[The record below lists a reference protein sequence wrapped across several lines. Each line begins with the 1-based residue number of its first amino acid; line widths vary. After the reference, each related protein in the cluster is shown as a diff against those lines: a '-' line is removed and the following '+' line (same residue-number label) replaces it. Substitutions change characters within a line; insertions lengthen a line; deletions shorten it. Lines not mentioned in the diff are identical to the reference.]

1 MKEIAEPS
9 NSGGIALPQR
19 RLGRT
24 GLSVFPIALGCSGYW
39 GNKLFPEEQAERVV
53 LRALERGVN
62 LLDTGHNYSAYHA
75 EPRLG
80 RILER
85 VFAARPRSGLVI
97 SSKAGTVSAR
107 AGIVGGHAAE
117 VRDFTPDGI
126 ERSCLASLR
135 NLKCGYLDIF
145 QLHGIGEQQITEA
158 LLRRLEKMKASGMY
172 NHLGINTHTPET
184 MRFVARNPDL
194 FDVALVDYNVLQ
206 LDREPEIDDL
216 CRAGVGVM
224 AGTVLAQ
231 GHLLKGK
238 IGRMRKPADL
248 WYLARAL
255 LKPSSRALMQA
266 SHGMKQTLASITEMS
281 PAQAAFAYVLRNPSV
296 STCVQGTTRV
306 ANLDEIIDT
315 DPAALTDT
323 SCRRIADAVQA
334 ASVAAR

>member
-1 MKEIAEPS
+1 MEEDAGPS
-9 NSGGIALPQR
+9 NRDGIAMPQR

-53 LRALERGVN
+53 MRALERGVN
-62 LLDTGHNYSAYHA
+62 LFDTGHNYSAYHA

-85 VFAARPRSGLVI
+85 VFAAYPRSGLVI
-97 SSKAGTVSAR
+97 SSKAGTISPR
-107 AGIVGGHAAE
+107 GGIVGGHAAE
-117 VRDFTPDGI
+117 LRDFSPDAI

-145 QLHGIGEQQITEA
+145 QLHGIGEQQITED

-206 LDREPEIDDL
+206 LDREPVIEAL
-216 CRAGVGVM
+216 QRAGVGVM

-238 IGRMRKPADL
+238 IGKMRRPADL
-248 WYLARAL
+248 WYLARAV

-266 SHGMKQTLASITEMS
+266 SRSMKQALSMVVEMT
-281 PAQAAFAYVLRNPSV
+281 PAQAAFAYILRNPSV
-296 STCVQGTTRV
+296 STCVLGTTLL
-306 ANLDEIIDT
+306 ANLDEIIGV
-315 DPAALTDT
+315 DPALLSEASRT
-323 SCRRIADAVQA
+323 RIADAFQA
-334 ASVAAR
+334 SSASAR

>member
-1 MKEIAEPS
+1 MEEIAEPW
-9 NSGGIALPQR
+9 NSGGTALPQR

-85 VFAARPRSGLVI
+85 VFAAHPRSGLVI
-97 SSKAGTVSAR
+97 SSKAGTVSPR

-117 VRDFTPDGI
+117 VRDFSPEGI
-126 ERSCLASLR
+126 ERSCLASIR

-145 QLHGIGEQQITEA
+145 QLHGIGEQQITGD
-158 LLRRLEKMKASGMY
+158 LLQRLEKMKAAGMY

-184 MRFVARNPDL
+184 MRFVARHPEL

-206 LDREPEIDDL
+206 LDREPVIEDL
-216 CRAGVGVM
+216 HRAGVGVM

-231 GHLLKGK
+231 GHLLQGK
-238 IGRMRKPADL
+238 IGKMRRPADL

-266 SHGMKQTLASITEMS
+266 SRGMKLALASVTEMS

-296 STCVQGTTRV
+296 STCVLGTTRL
-306 ANLDEIIDT
+306 ANLDEIT
-315 DPAALTDT
+315 GVDPALLSEASRTGILDAFRD
-323 SCRRIADAVQA
+323 SCA
-334 ASVAAR
+334 AAR